1 MQLEAKKRN
10 PDREKVSKLMGITF
24 HQRRSLLSTGIGIA
38 DFLEQFPCLLWKNE
52 MLREMSEIMKSNV
65 SIDEFKARLESVAPA
80 LSSLG
85 KNKVENDCKL
95 SAALAVLPELLREKS
110 SAIMVFEDQKEA
122 HPHPHIRTNKNGG
135 YNLVCEGVQLL
146 VSEDL
151 PEVWYFLLGAYYVYD
166 LKYPKQAQ
174 NTLTFMEVKFFDINK
189 ENLPR
194 RTHSLLTE
202 LAKRM

>member
-1 MQLEAKKRN
+1 MILYIVMTN
-10 PDREKVSKLMGITF
+10 VVS
-24 HQRRSLLSTGIGIA
+24 
-38 DFLEQFPCLLWKNE
+38 FLCC
-52 MLREMSEIMKSNV
+52 V
-65 SIDEFKARLESVAPA
+65 SAFQ
-80 LSSLG
+80 
-85 KNKVENDCKL
+85 
-95 SAALAVLPELLREKS
+95 
-110 SAIMVFEDQKEA
+110 DQKEA